1 MCIIVYKPKGI
12 EFPKMSAI
20 NECWESNPHGAG
32 VAWSNGKKTFLK
44 KGFMTW
50 DHLEMFLT
58 QVKDELI
65 DNDVVLH
72 FRLATHG
79 SIKPQNCH
87 PFVVSNRIRDLR
99 TLRYAGTDEII
110 AHNGI
115 IPGIE
120 FKTEKNDLSDTML
133 FTKKYHSLG
142 KDNPEVQS
150 ILAQGKFVILTPE
163 YTKVHGHFV
172 KDFNCYFSNT
182 SYKQVIY
189 GTKRN
194 IIAWEDW
201 DDWEDPKATTVD
213 LPYPSDPLSWQLCQY
228 ERTCLKDGYC
238 VYSEKLIEDEI
249 MEGDPSF
256 CPLAQDYDLLDILD
270 KGDTRTPSY
279 RRNKYNWY
287 DY

>member
-1 MCIIVYKPKGI
+1 
-12 EFPKMSAI
+12 
-20 NECWESNPHGAG
+20 
-32 VAWSNGKKTFLK
+32 
-44 KGFMTW
+44 MTW